1 VEAHAAT
8 IGFSVHFIEKEDEIM
23 WSLQWKDNERHEV
36 LSVEELNRMLDKVA
50 ADHDEK
56 NPVLV
61 QVRSPIGEILM
72 IGIGG
77 ELSVL
82 DHIAAAGW
90 PARHSVGDP
99 TEETI
104 AYRMGSYDSEMPKAY
119 AIPYEIARKAVEHF
133 YRTGHVLG
141 DVTWEND

>member
-1 VEAHAAT
+1 L
-8 IGFSVHFIEKEDEIM
+8 KKDEIV
-23 WSLQWKDNERHEV
+23 WSLQWNDNERHEV
-36 LSVEELNRMLDKVA
+36 LKVEDLNRMLDEVA

-61 QVRSPIGEILM
+61 QVQSPTGEILM

-77 ELSVL
+77 KLSVL
-82 DHIAAAGW
+82 DHIAAGGW
-90 PARHSVGDP
+90 PAQHSVGDP
-99 TEETI
+99 TKETI

-119 AIPYEIARKAVEHF
+119 AIPCKIARKAVEHF
-133 YRTGHVLG
+133 YRTGRLLE